1 MIIRSPLLANLWKK
15 IGLQKLLQNVKC
27 HRIHCQEV
35 SSFFK
40 TIFFHF
46 IKQICLGAAQIDDLG
61 TSVSVLLLYRALFTV
76 VSVRDPWSSTDHT
89 AALQSKGMNGTF
101 CPLSVLFGPLTRC
114 F

>member
-1 MIIRSPLLANLWKK
+1 MANLWKK

-76 VSVRDPWSSTDHT
+76 VSVGDSRTSTDDT
-89 AALQSKGMNGTF
+89 TSLEQRLYSETDEDKV
-101 CPLSVLFGPLTRC
+101 SVT
-114 F
+114 